1 MTLKISRITFELK
14 IPNIDKLENFCSPE
28 IVLQGVPWRV
38 LVGKELQNEL
48 HGTKQWLAIY
58 LHCIKDDPSLDW
70 SYAAVSSFKLKS
82 FNSDQRSVECHVQPF
97 IFDRME
103 LGFGTGSFIEWNDL
117 FNAKKGFV
125 NDNTIKMDVTIE
137 VDDPSDANKSEMIFK
152 HAHIHDNKFRL
163 SVSNVQN
170 LMAVRSPVF
179 TSKKMRWYLT
189 VCKDHSSNLAV
200 RLHSNSDA
208 SCKKTILVRVVSTQK
223 NRSIQQVKSANIPP
237 GGILSTT
244 KLISWETLF
253 KTQNGYV
260 NNNTVLIEVE
270 IHSEN
275 FSLNNRSSDIRAVDC
290 VKDDDHVLKMECAIC
305 LERIDRQD
313 VTSLLCGHLFCSKCI
328 KYSLQQYKVCPL
340 CKAPVSANHLRRI
353 YLPL

>member
-28 IVLQGVPWRV
+28 IILNGVPWKV
-38 LVGKELQNEL
+38 LVGKEL
-48 HGTKQWLAIY
+48 HGTKEWLAIY
-58 LHCIKDDPSLDW
+58 LHCIKEDPSSDW

-82 FNSDQRSVECHVQPF
+82 FSSDQQSVECHVQPF
-97 IFDRME
+97 IFDRMQ

-117 FNAKKGFV
+117 FNAKKCFV
-125 NDNTIKMDVTIE
+125 NSSTIKMDITIE
-137 VDDPSDANKSEMIFK
+137 VDDPNDVNKSEMIFK
-152 HAHIHDNKFRL
+152 HAHIHHNKFRL
-163 SVSNVQN
+163 CIKNIQN

-179 TSKKMRWYLT
+179 TLKKMSWYLT
-189 VCKDHSSNLAV
+189 VCKDHSSNLVV

-208 SCKKTILVRVVSTQK
+208 MCKKTILVGVVATQK
-223 NRSIQQVKSANIPP
+223 NGRSIQQVKSANIPP

-253 KTQNGYV
+253 KTQNEYV
-260 NNNTVLIEVE
+260 KNNSLLIKIE
-270 IHSEN
+270 IHSGN
-275 FSLNNRSSDIRAVDC
+275 FSLNNTSSDSIAVER
-290 VKDDDHVLKMECAIC
+290 VKDNDQVLKLECAIC

-313 VTSLLCGHLFCSKCI
+313 VTSLLCGHLFCAKCI
-328 KYSLQQYKVCPL
+328 KYSLQEYKVCPL
-340 CKAPVSANHLRRI
+340 CKASVSANHLRRI